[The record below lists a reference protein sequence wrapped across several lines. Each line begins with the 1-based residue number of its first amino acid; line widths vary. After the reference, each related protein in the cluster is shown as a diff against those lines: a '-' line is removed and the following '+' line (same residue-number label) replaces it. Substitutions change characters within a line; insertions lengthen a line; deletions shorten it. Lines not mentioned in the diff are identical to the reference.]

1 MRHEVT
7 VLFDARQPVEIPVDA
22 RDLPAADVARRWL
35 DDEFTRLDCT
45 PLRASGKVLT
55 VDKLLA
61 VAAEAGEASFE
72 DPVWRQAFARAACA
86 AMGKPV
92 VTVDLVT
99 MAVRT

>member
-7 VLFDARQPVEIPVDA
+7 VLFDTRQPVEIPVDA

-35 DDEFTRLDCT
+35 DDEFTRLECT

-61 VAAEAGEASFE
+61 VAHDAGEVSFE
-72 DPVWRQAFARAACA
+72 DPVWRQAFARAASA
-86 AMGKPV
+86 AMGKAV

-99 MAVRT
+99 MAVRA